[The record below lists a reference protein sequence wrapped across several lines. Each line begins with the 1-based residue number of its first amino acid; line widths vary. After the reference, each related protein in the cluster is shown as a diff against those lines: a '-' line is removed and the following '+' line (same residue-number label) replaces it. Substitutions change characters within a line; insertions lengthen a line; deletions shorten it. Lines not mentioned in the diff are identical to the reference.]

1 MEIKT
6 NMKTKGDRTPPH
18 YMFISGLN
26 LSIGDVPDH
35 GCRGNLRR
43 VQGGGSAAL
52 LLQSDTGASE
62 DPALPSGEVSPL
74 FCLLHHG
81 HVTSQRTGV

>member
-6 NMKTKGDRTPPH
+6 KGNRTPPH
-18 YMFISGLN
+18 YMVISGLN
-26 LSIGDVPDH
+26 LSIGDLPDH
-35 GCRGNLRR
+35 GCGSNLRR

-52 LLQSDTGASE
+52 LLQSGTGASE

-81 HVTSQRTGV
+81 HVSCQQRAGV